1 MILAFQFVLAT
12 AVFDPFSRSLSIF
25 KLYPS
30 RRRSCY
36 LFSLFQRVPLA
47 AGHHVHSHPGN
58 VFPWFFT
65 FWVPISLPL
74 VCTAKRIKRTP
85 CGWLCARPIYREI
98 YCASLFQL
106 YIIAAG
112 FGRYSQFFCHFP
124 NFFPVFLRPFVNCF
138 CRGESDKFPVSHL
151 KIYVAFQPFKW
162 LSGWVV
168 WWCPGT
174 LFLSLKGWGAWR
186 VYDRKSGE

>member
-36 LFSLFQRVPLA
+36 LSSLFQRVPLA

-74 VCTAKRIKRTP
+74 VCTAKRIKRTSR
-85 CGWLCARPIYREI
+85 GWLCAQPIYREI

-112 FGRYSQFFCHFP
+112 FGRYSQFFCNFP
-124 NFFPVFLRPFVNCF
+124 NFFPVFLRPFCQLFLSRWKWQISGVPSEDL
-138 CRGESDKFPVSHL
+138 CRIPT
-151 KIYVAFQPFKW
+151 IQVAQW
-162 LSGWVV
+162 LSGLVV
-168 WWCPGT
+168 PRHIV
-174 LFLSLKGWGAWR
+174 SI
-186 VYDRKSGE
+186 S